1 MKAVIPCAMKKESMF
16 PFSESKP
23 TGLMPVAGRSLVEH
37 LVHDLLGI
45 GVDEVYLVTNHLEE
59 QFEERFEEHE
69 NIEVIRQEELNGT
82 AGAVECCDFIEEDFF
97 VVNGD
102 VIVSRRDLESLENS
116 HNGNSATML
125 ATKQDKPEKFGVLSI
140 TNDRVEEIVEKPEKP
155 DNALVNTGIY
165 VFSPEIFD
173 VIGEMDG
180 EKSLTEAVKELV
192 ERDGARFD
200 LIQDYWMDIDEPKKL
215 WKADR
220 VKREYIEE
228 NIIEGEVSSDAVID
242 GRAVVA
248 EGAEVKAGTVLEGNV
263 YIGEN
268 AVVGP
273 NTVVKDS
280 TVSSG
285 CQVRSCSI
293 ENSLMFEDGII
304 DPFTAVERS
313 VLAEEV
319 DFKSCSAIRESFI
332 GARSFVATNNS
343 IRGVKFVPDART
355 DLGEISK

>member
-1 MKAVIPCAMKKESMF
+1 MKAVIPCAMKKENMF

-23 TGLMPVAGRSLVEH
+23 TGLMPVMDRSLVEH
-37 LVHDLLGI
+37 LVHDLLDI
-45 GVDEVYLVTNHLEE
+45 GVEEVYLVTNHLEE
-59 QFEERFEEHE
+59 QFEERFDEVE
-69 NIEVIRQEELNGT
+69 NVEVVHQEELDGT
-82 AGAVECCDFIEEDFF
+82 AGAVETCDFIEEDFF

-102 VIVSRRDLESLENS
+102 VIVSRDDLEALNQK
-116 HNGNSATML
+116 HDGNSVTML
-125 ATKQDKPEKFGVLSI
+125 ATGQDRPEKFGVLSI
-140 TNDRVEEIVEKPEKP
+140 TNDRVEAIVEKPEEP

-173 VIGEMDG
+173 IIEDLDG
-180 EKSLTEAVKELV
+180 EKSLTDAVTRMV
-192 ERDGARFD
+192 DRNGARFE
-200 LIQDYWMDIDEPKKL
+200 LIEDYWMDIDSPRTL

-220 VKREYIEE
+220 VKREYMETRMDGEIAESAVVNGTAVIEE
-228 NIIEGEVSSDAVID
+228 
-242 GRAVVA
+242 
-248 EGAEVKAGTVLEGNV
+248 GAQVKPGTVLEGEV
-263 YIGEN
+263 YIGRG

-273 NTVVKDS
+273 NTTVKDS
-280 TVSSG
+280 TVSRG
-285 CQVRSCSI
+285 CEVRSCSI
-293 ENSLMFEDGII
+293 EDSLLFEDGIV

-313 VLAEEV
+313 VLGEEI